1 MLGVRRRVSQEN
13 ARLTNECGANC
24 TAEDF
29 RRIDQQMAKL
39 ESAGTLAE
47 IGKRS
52 TLTPEQA
59 NNLAQ
64 LAIDLA
70 PGYGSG
76 ESLMQAMTG
85 RSSVSDEEV
94 SRFWAAVGVVPV
106 AGGVLR
112 RVGEPAVDALR
123 GLFAGGDA
131 ASKLVRGAENVASF
145 KSLNDARASARELS
159 GLSDDAVD
167 FVQEIGPLKGQVTG
181 RMSPDGLRGW
191 RIDFDPNKG
200 FHVNWWDRSAGM
212 SRSDWIYGANKIEG
226 GTLDQFHQTLQHFPK
241 R

>member
-1 MLGVRRRVSQEN
+1 VSWEN
-13 ARLTNECGANC
+13 AQLNNECGANC

-64 LAIDLA
+64 LAIELA

-112 RVGEPAVDALR
+112 RVGEPAVDALATVFKGGR
-123 GLFAGGDA
+123 GPASALDAQLVGREVAGGHAFEKHVLEQGEFKGLGIRTREQFAGH
-131 ASKLVRGAENVASF
+131 VENVVNSP
-145 KSLNDARASARELS
+145 SGARYYKDGRVIYLQESTGTVVIRNPSSGESTAFQPKDWAGYVSALP
-159 GLSDDAVD
+159 
-167 FVQEIGPLKGQVTG
+167 Q
-181 RMSPDGLRGW
+181 
-191 RIDFDPNKG
+191 
-200 FHVNWWDRSAGM
+200 RSTP
-212 SRSDWIYGANKIEG
+212 Y
-226 GTLDQFHQTLQHFPK
+226 
-241 R
+241 